1 MALCANL
8 VARTRSTAISRWISE
23 PQLILSQVFKLYQSD
38 ITSTMSMSTGKAPKV
53 FVSRRIPEKAKA
65 LITSH
70 CNAILW
76 EKDEPPPRDEYLQ
89 KIAGID
95 GLFCLLTDKIDA
107 ELLDAAGPNL
117 KVVSTMSVG
126 YDHVDV
132 KECAKR
138 DVSVGY
144 TPGILTK
151 ATAEL
156 TIALLL
162 ATTRRLKEGI
172 QAVENG
178 EWGTWKPMWLCGQG
192 LDGATVGV
200 VGMGRIGFTVA
211 RCLNPFGVAKFLYCG
226 QRNPE
231 ADAELNAQF
240 VDIEKLYAE
249 SDFVIATCALTPET
263 AGMFNADAFRKM
275 KKTAVFVNSSR
286 GGVVNQDDLIAALK
300 KGEIGAAGLDV
311 TVPEPLPTDSP
322 LLRLKNCV
330 VLPHIGSATHN
341 TREAMAVL
349 AAQNLI
355 AGVKGEKMPSKV
367 DV

>member
-1 MALCANL
+1 MAFRINSAIF
-8 VARTRSTAISRWISE
+8 RSKSRS
-23 PQLILSQVFKLYQSD
+23 ILSFLKTDLGC
-38 ITSTMSMSTGKAPKV
+38 TANMSSANGPKV

-65 LITSH
+65 LITSQ

-76 EKDEPPPRDEYLQ
+76 EKDEPPPRDEYL
-89 KIAGID
+89 KAIAGID

-117 KVVSTMSVG
+117 RVVSTMSVG

-138 DVSVGY
+138 NVAVGY

-162 ATTRRLKEGI
+162 AATRRLKEGI
-172 QAVENG
+172 RAVENG

-192 LDGATVGV
+192 LDGATVGI
-200 VGMGRIGFTVA
+200 VGLGRIGYTVA
-211 RCLNPFGVAKFLYCG
+211 QCLNPFGVAKFLYSG
-226 QRNPE
+226 GRRP
-231 ADAELNAQF
+231 DAEVELKAEYA
-240 VDIEKLYAE
+240 DLDRLYAE
-249 SDFVIATCALTPET
+249 SDFVIACCALTPET
-263 AGMFNADAFRKM
+263 AGMFNADAFKKM

-286 GGVVNQDDLIAALK
+286 GGVVNQDDLCAALQS
-300 KGEIGAAGLDV
+300 GEIGAAGLDV
-311 TVPEPLPTDSP
+311 TTPEPLPTDSP
-322 LLRLKNCV
+322 LLRLSNCV
-330 VLPHIGSATHN
+330 VLPHIGSATHD

-355 AGVKGEKMPSKV
+355 AGVKGEKLPSQV
-367 DV
+367 E